1 MNNTQTHTHM
11 TQRLC
16 ILSQGAQSKMYTLWN
31 FDSVNEY
38 SKPNYVKNLSTDYD
52 TALMLA
58 EQWAEQTGRELVDDA
73 MESLRPILRSQQMT
87 RTMVKFGKNKGVE
100 LAECE
105 DKFIIWIAK
114 GSPLYDEKTEA
125 WWNNF
130 FGGVEFSKYAQSLA
144 VEKGL
149 GVMHNEK
156 FYTTE
161 QYQKV
166 IQKEQ
171 LMSSL
176 VNGHHNTDGQRLDL
190 TLTCIKQTG
199 YESQY
204 GFINVYTFVDAD
216 MKVYTYKGGVLCQI
230 TNNTDGTHTWQTDEG
245 VSKDMTITCKATIKH
260 STYKEQ
266 PVTFIQRLKIADI
279 QKMH

>member
-1 MNNTQTHTHM
+1 M
-11 TQRLC
+11 TQRIT
-16 ILSQGAQSKMYTLWN
+16 ILSQGAGSKMYTLWN
-31 FDSVNEY
+31 HNVGCAY
-38 SKPNYVKNLSTDYD
+38 SKPEYIKNLSTDYD

-58 EQWAEQTGRELVDDA
+58 EQFAENAGRELVNDA
-73 MESLRPILRSQQMT
+73 MESLRPIHRSKQMT
-87 RTMVKFGKNKGVE
+87 ATMVKFGKNKGVE

-105 DKFIIWIAK
+105 DKFIIWVAK

-130 FGGVEFSKYAQSLA
+130 FGGVDFSKYAQSLA

-149 GVMHNEK
+149 GVMHKEK

-166 IQKEQ
+166 VEKEQ

-199 YESQY
+199 YESAY
-204 GFINVYTFVDAD
+204 GFISVYTFIDAD
-216 MKVYTYKGGVLCQI
+216 KKVYTYKGGTLTQTTKNI
-230 TNNTDGTHTWQTDEG
+230 EGTDVWDTQEG

-279 QKMH
+279 NKAY